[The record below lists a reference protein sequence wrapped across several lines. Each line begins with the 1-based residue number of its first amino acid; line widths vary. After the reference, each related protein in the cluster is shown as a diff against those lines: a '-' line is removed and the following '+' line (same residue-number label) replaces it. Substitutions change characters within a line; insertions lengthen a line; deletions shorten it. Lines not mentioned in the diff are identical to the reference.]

1 MDSSDSTNF
10 SVLNQLTYEIT
21 RRIRDGERPMLEE
34 YLDRYP
40 DIADEIRDLF
50 PIVTNIE
57 LAIRAEPP
65 GPVPARSSSAPH
77 ISGYRLGRRLGR
89 GGMGVVY
96 EAEHQLLQRR
106 VAIKVLADS
115 LANESKSRERF
126 RREARVAG
134 RLHHTNIVPIYEVGE
149 DGNTLYFAM
158 QLIEGHGLDRVIVE
172 LKRLR
177 IADERTSP
185 TPETS
190 DEDTPRDT
198 GSEVISEADLA
209 RFLLRDGLH
218 ANQVIPRAE
227 HRGVFPSASGSPE
240 EESPTT
246 VFHHTVL
253 GRRAAEQATESATQ
267 TMVPEPMRLNP
278 PDSSSHSRSK
288 WTRYY
293 KALARLGM
301 QVASAVSYAHA
312 RGIIHRDI
320 KPSNI
325 LLDGAGTAWV
335 TDFGLAR
342 EGDSGL
348 TGTAD
353 ILGTIRY
360 MAPER
365 FNGQCD
371 ERSDIYSLGLTLYE
385 LLALEPPFRERDR
398 LALTEAI
405 CTRPARA
412 LRQIDPHVPRDL
424 ETIVLKAIEKEPARR
439 YVSAD
444 EMAADLRRFLAD
456 EPIRARRVS
465 SSEKFYRWCR
475 RNPAFAAANCLA
487 VAGLLA
493 TIVILTAS
501 NRQIRAGNVALRT
514 RPIRPKSG
522 PGRTATSFG
531 ATREGACRRANAA
544 AVGAKKRDASGTA
557 CPPDVH
563 RAWLDSRPAG
573 RNGRRRAVVHRGR
586 SAIEVGRN
594 RSPSQSNANS
604 RLSVAS
610 GSPAKAV
617 RTFDSARRL
626 GHATELFSR

>member
-10 SVLNQLTYEIT
+10 NVLNQLTYEIT
-21 RRIRDGERPMLEE
+21 RRIRDGERPSLEE

-40 DIADEIRDLF
+40 DLADEIRELF
-50 PIVTNIE
+50 PVVANIE
-57 LAIRAEPP
+57 LAIRSEPP

-218 ANQVIPRAE
+218 ANQVIHRAE
-227 HRGVFPSASGSPE
+227 HRGVSPSASATPE

-253 GRRAAEQATESATQ
+253 GRRAVELTTEPATQ
-267 TMVPEPMRLNP
+267 AMVSEPMRLHP

-293 KALARLGM
+293 RALTRLGM

-501 NRQIRAGNVALRT
+501 NRQ
-514 RPIRPKSG
+514 
-522 PGRTATSFG
+522 
-531 ATREGACRRANAA
+531 
-544 AVGAKKRDASGTA
+544 
-557 CPPDVH
+557 
-563 RAWLDSRPAG
+563 
-573 RNGRRRAVVHRGR
+573 
-586 SAIEVGRN
+586 
-594 RSPSQSNANS
+594 
-604 RLSVAS
+604 
-610 GSPAKAV
+610 
-617 RTFDSARRL
+617 
-626 GHATELFSR
+626 LFSR